1 MAIEVN
7 SPNLWIPESKA
18 TLYRVPWDSGYEN
31 VVEAFKDVT
40 YRDLYFANLT
50 AQGESFVVSQNTYF
64 RPGQPI
70 DVPVPYD
77 RAYTYNYLVVEN
89 PPQQATEDHADS
101 TLKLYYFIVNADY
114 ASPQVTTL
122 TLQLDVWTTYR
133 WSCEFGAAYVE
144 RGHIGIANDQGRF
157 DEGREVSGKRI
168 RDYLS
173 ETEQLGTGDELVT
186 YYQTTINLVTAGAG
200 YIVVRSTLD
209 LTADPGYVENPS
221 LTMASGNTG
230 DGIWDAQN
238 MYCFSAENFSNFMSI
253 MRDYSWVAQCITSI
267 MYVPS
272 YMIDSSSL
280 AELNLFGL
288 KDFTIYAFRTI
299 KQGRTYS
306 IPIVS
311 WTDGVQDMLKT
322 LPANSRDL
330 YKLLAYPYTVVEFD
344 LMQGSPLE
352 IGLGQVAGS
361 AVTINRTSC
370 VTPPFAKMAFT
381 VSDTLCETASDVD
394 VPGYNATGD
403 VTVTVDTGEW
413 FNMSVWQQDYPQLPL
428 LNDSYQLYMASN
440 ANRIQYQYDNIRA
453 SNQKTMASID
463 VSRQTQIN
471 SIVGSAENFT
481 RDYANA
487 VGRAQL
493 DVINRGWDL
502 GSAALSTVGSAAS
515 LNVGGIVGGLVDVA
529 RQASTMQLSTQ
540 QAANELSAMAAN
552 KTNDINVAHKNLDLN
567 TSNAV
572 WAANLDKQMAI
583 KGILSTQADARNT
596 PPSTVGMM
604 GGNGFMLSLGF
615 NALIMRVKHP
625 NAGKLNQ
632 IIQYFRLYGY
642 TINQYLNIP
651 EDGLLVCENMSYWKC
666 ANVVIK
672 NMEGDETARDSMR
685 SILMRGVTVWANA
698 DIIGRKSAVMANPA
712 IVKTYY
718 MIGDLA

>member
-89 PPQQATEDHADS
+89 PPQQATEDHSDS

-186 YYQTTINLVTAGAG
+186 YYQTTIDLTASGVG
-200 YIVVRSTLD
+200 YVVVRSTLD

-267 MYVPS
+267 MYVPT
-272 YMIDSSSL
+272 YMIDEDSL
-280 AELNLFGL
+280 SELNLFGL

-299 KQGRTYS
+299 KQGQTYS
-306 IPIVS
+306 ISIVDHRDDS
-311 WTDGVQDMLKT
+311 PDILNT
-322 LPANSRDL
+322 LPSNARDL
-330 YKLLAYPYTVVEFD
+330 YKLLSYPYTVVEFD

-352 IGLGQVAGS
+352 IDLGQVIGPS
-361 AVTINRTSC
+361 VIINRTSC

-381 VSDTLCETASDVD
+381 VSNTLSETADDVEIH
-394 VPGYNATGD
+394 GYNAIGD

-471 SIVGSAENFT
+471 TLNTQQANFNRDLVNRQNALNIQKVNDTLGLVSSGIGAVGSLVT
-481 RDYANA
+481 
-487 VGRAQL
+487 G
-493 DVINRGWDL
+493 
-502 GSAALSTVGSAAS
+502 
-515 LNVGGIVGGLVDVA
+515 NVGGFVGGV
-529 RQASTMQLSTQ
+529 ASTAAGALTAGMNWTQSQNELNTSVANQ
-540 QAANELSAMAAN
+540 QATMQTSLE
-552 KTNDINVAHKNLDLN
+552 NLDLN
-567 TSNAV
+567 ASNAT

-583 KGILSTQADARNT
+583 QGILSTQADARNT

-672 NMEGDETARDSMR
+672 NMEGDETARDAMR

-698 DIIGRKSAVMANPA
+698 DIIGRKSAVMTNPA